1 MEDEINIR
9 PYLDTLIK
17 NWIWIIGAGILF
29 ALIAFGIS
37 SVLAPTYSATAIV
50 AITEPY
56 DIVEFDPRIRSTDEN
71 QPLKAYPELATS
83 DTVLEDLLTE
93 IAPVT
98 SDIATIGTLRGLLEA
113 SAGSDPSLLRLTA
126 SFGDSQATSEIAN
139 IWAEIFVAKANE
151 VYGGSGGNRQ
161 LFFET
166 QLNDVG
172 QELETAEQA
181 LIDFQATNRAAIIEN
196 ELAALQLTQ
205 ANYLENQQSTLL
217 LIQDVQSLREQIARQ
232 PGNGNVTFADQLTA
246 LLLQVKAFNAETE
259 TPLQLQLNT
268 TEPVTWQNKNE
279 QLGFLDNLIETL
291 STRSMEIDTSL
302 ADLEPKILV
311 LQQQKQE
318 TETENNRVTRNFTLS
333 EETYTA
339 LARKVEEE
347 RITSQDVSSGVKLAS
362 KSAVPENPV
371 APKRTLNTI
380 VAGFLGLLLG
390 AIAVLFF
397 SWWKNHA

>member
-113 SAGSDPSLLRLTA
+113 NAGSDPSLLRLTA